1 MNTLTKWAASWFGRL
16 RPLENESAPAAVLAL
31 PEPQRAG
38 GLPLLDALGARR
50 SERQFRPDPV
60 PLPVLSS
67 LLWAADGINRPAT
80 GGRTAPSALNAQE
93 ITVYVALPSGVYVY
107 EPKAH
112 VLNLVRDVDARR
124 VTGYQEFV
132 DEAPLELIFVADP
145 SHHRLVPSD
154 LRSTYAAVSAGA
166 ICQNVYLFCASAGL
180 VTVARG
186 WFDRHALAEAL
197 ALNHSQQIVL
207 AQTVGYPG

>member
-1 MNTLTKWAASWFGRL
+1 MNTLTKWATSLLGRL
-16 RPLENESAPAAVLAL
+16 KPLENEAAAAVTVAL

-38 GLPLLDALGARR
+38 GVPLLDAVARR
-50 SERQFRPDPV
+50 KSGRHFSREPV
-60 PLPVLSS
+60 ALPVLST
-67 LLWAADGINRPAT
+67 LLWAADGINRPET

-93 ITVYVALPSGVYVY
+93 IAVYVAVSSGVYLY
-107 EPKAH
+107 EPKSH
-112 VLNLVRDVDARR
+112 VLNLIKDVDARR

-132 DEAPLELIFVADP
+132 DEAPLELIFVADH

-186 WFDRHALAEAL
+186 WFDRGALAEAL
-197 ALNHSQQIVL
+197 ALNDGQQIVL
-207 AQTVGYPG
+207 AQTVGYPA

>member
-1 MNTLTKWAASWFGRL
+1 
-16 RPLENESAPAAVLAL
+16 
-31 PEPQRAG
+31 
-38 GLPLLDALGARR
+38 
-50 SERQFRPDPV
+50 V

-67 LLWAADGINRPAT
+67 LLWAADGINRPEA

-93 ITVYVALPSGVYVY
+93 IAVYVALASGVYVY

-112 VLNLVRDVDARR
+112 ALHRVADVDARR

-132 DEAPLELIFVADP
+132 DEAPVELIYVADHA
-145 SHHRLVPSD
+145 HHRLVPSH
-154 LRSTYAAVSAGA
+154 LRSIYAAVSAGA

-180 VTVARG
+180 VSVARG

-197 ALNHSQQIVL
+197 ALHRGQDIIL
-207 AQTVGYPG
+207 AQTVGYAA